1 MTRLASL
8 LSSSRRSGLAFIALL
23 VAAYGALALASPLAP
38 APSPAASG
46 ASRAAEAE
54 ALASPTP
61 APVRPASTLDERI
74 DDLINRWQAGQAFWG
89 IAVLD
94 LESGRTIYERNAEK
108 AFLPASNQ
116 KIVTAATALDALG
129 AIYRYETTLR
139 FDGTTEGDVM
149 RGDLILDGSGDP
161 TFGSV
166 EVGGNDPLR
175 AWAEELAD
183 LGVKRIEGRVIGD
196 DDRFDDRPYPEGW
209 DVDYITKQAGRYMG
223 TSAGGLSYN
232 DNVVSVR
239 VDATRPGAPPS
250 VRVRPSGA
258 VEIQNEAVTS
268 RRWRGSTLQVDRV
281 FETNKLVLTGS
292 VARSY
297 GGTVNVPV
305 SNPTTFTLK
314 SFVQHLNDVGI
325 DTDVEI
331 VDVDD
336 LDRAPSSGEPLFV
349 HLSPPLSEILS
360 VINKESNNFYAE
372 QVFRTYGWGGS
383 ARGGSRRTNAF
394 LRRAGIDT
402 RPIRINDGSGLSRK
416 DLITPSIMVELLRHM
431 DDHEDREA
439 FIASLPAGG
448 ERNTTL
454 EYRLSR
460 ESIYAKTGSLRF
472 VRALSGYA
480 TRPDGS
486 RVAFAIFANN
496 YTGPSYQISRTI
508 DDVVRTLTQSNES

>member
-23 VAAYGALALASPLAP
+23 VAACGALALSSPLAP

-61 APVRPASTLDERI
+61 APVRPAATLDERI

-239 VDATRPGAPPS
+239 VDGLTNPLPKWAACASTPPAPAPRRRCACGRAAPSKSKTKPSPAGAGAAPPCRS
-250 VRVRPSGA
+250 TASSKP
-258 VEIQNEAVTS
+258 TS
-268 RRWRGSTLQVDRV
+268 SCSPGRSP
-281 FETNKLVLTGS
+281 
-292 VARSY
+292 AR
-297 GGTVNVPV
+297 T
-305 SNPTTFTLK
+305 
-314 SFVQHLNDVGI
+314 
-325 DTDVEI
+325 
-331 VDVDD
+331 
-336 LDRAPSSGEPLFV
+336 A
-349 HLSPPLSEILS
+349 
-360 VINKESNNFYAE
+360 
-372 QVFRTYGWGGS
+372 
-383 ARGGSRRTNAF
+383 AR
-394 LRRAGIDT
+394 
-402 RPIRINDGSGLSRK
+402 
-416 DLITPSIMVELLRHM
+416 
-431 DDHEDREA
+431 
-439 FIASLPAGG
+439 
-448 ERNTTL
+448 
-454 EYRLSR
+454 
-460 ESIYAKTGSLRF
+460 
-472 VRALSGYA
+472 
-480 TRPDGS
+480 
-486 RVAFAIFANN
+486 
-496 YTGPSYQISRTI
+496 
-508 DDVVRTLTQSNES
+508 